1 MSDLIIAGALLLHQ
15 TPRLSIV
22 TVGDFEHRHKLH
34 HPEVFGPL
42 SDDARQALC
51 LLQIDLERQQRQK
64 QLSSAT
70 LLFVLPLMTLWGFAH
85 LDPLGAIVV
94 CRRPGVRLPLLVQ
107 SGKLRVPGESVDAP
121 RAVRAGGREL
131 AVWDEARLHPQR
143 LWATCRVW
151 IHCELKADG
160 RTEGGDAKATG
171 RERERRENEDT
182 RRENILTS
190 PIQRNSEESDW
201 LKSLYTHHW
210 PRGTERGAQSRRK
223 HAVRCTELH
232 MQCVYIHHVSLLV
245 FWMLY
250 SKNSKDEKNE
260 AEENHKCAFLS
271 LCLPW
276 IAGLLL
282 HSEVTESCL
291 CYTFSIRPFY
301 VVSINTLTVIMLVST
316 ATARRNKH
324 GETEA
329 ESSGESSRR
338 LKLHIRCILQ
348 PALLSAEL
356 DVLHVFLCVYR
367 WVHSPPAPCAACRP
381 CGKPQGW
388 FGCTGRRWE
397 GQRGSSLCCRY
408 LCCPWKPAAQR
419 HGEVRHVGWRG
430 DAFWGICCLRWS
442 KICWNCE
449 HDTFIKFSDA
459 QIYPLNWLF

>member
-51 LLQIDLERQQRQK
+51 LLQIDLEKNQRQK

-70 LLFVLPLMTLWGFAH
+70 LLRFTINDTLRFRSPGSTRSDCCVQETRRSSSPACPVGQTEGARWKCRCPTCGKSWRPRAGCLRRGETSSPEALSNLPRLNTLW
-85 LDPLGAIVV
+85 IES
-94 CRRPGVRLPLLVQ
+94 RRT
-107 SGKLRVPGESVDAP
+107 D
-121 RAVRAGGREL
+121 GGR
-131 AVWDEARLHPQR
+131 
-143 LWATCRVW
+143 
-151 IHCELKADG
+151 G
-160 RTEGGDAKATG
+160 RQSDRK

-182 RRENILTS
+182 RRENISTS

-201 LKSLYTHHW
+201 SKSLYTHHW

-223 HAVRCTELH
+223 HAVRCIELH
-232 MQCVYIHHVSLLV
+232 MQCVHIHHVSLLV

-282 HSEVTESCL
+282 HSDVTESCL

-338 LKLHIRCILQ
+338 LQLHIRCILQ

-367 WVHSPPAPCAACRP
+367 WAHSPPAPCAACRP

-430 DAFWGICCLRWS
+430 DAFCGICCLRWS

-449 HDTFIKFSDA
+449 HDTFI
-459 QIYPLNWLF
+459 